1 MPSKQTDA
9 LPGIGRP
16 RLLTVITPAFNEAES
31 LQALHRRLDQVL
43 ASQEQDWEWIVVDDH
58 SADNTFDVVN
68 NLSQA
73 DSRVRVIRFA
83 RNYGSH
89 TAIACGLHHAL
100 GDCAVVMAADLQDP
114 PETLPQLLS
123 AWKAGAKVVWA
134 VRNKRKG
141 ESAGTLTFSRLYYF
155 LMRRVVGLKD
165 MPASGADFLLVDRLV
180 IDAFTKFNES
190 NVSIFALITW
200 MGFRQSFITYDKQAR
215 VKGKSGWSL
224 EKKLKLVVDSVTSFT
239 YLPIRFMSS
248 AGSIVAVLGVLY
260 GTFLAIS
267 ALRGS
272 APHGWSYLMAV
283 ALILGGV
290 QMMMM
295 GMLGEYVWRAFDES
309 RHRPRYLIE
318 AAAGHASSLPRQDA
332 DSQDID
338 SPRIASVRS
347 DR

>member
-1 MPSKQTDA
+1 MPSKRTDA
-9 LPGIGRP
+9 VQGMARP
-16 RLLTVITPAFNEAES
+16 QLLTVITPAYNEGEN
-31 LQALHRRLDQVL
+31 LLALHRRLEQVL
-43 ASQEQDWEWIVVDDH
+43 ASHEQDWEWIVVDDH
-58 SADNTFDVVN
+58 SADNTFDIVN

-123 AWKAGAKVVWA
+123 AWKLGAKVVWA

-141 ESAGTLTFSRLYYF
+141 ESTGTLTFSRLYYF

-165 MPASGADFLLVDRLV
+165 MPASGADFLLVDRQV
-180 IDAFTKFNES
+180 IDAFSKFNES

-215 VKGKSGWSL
+215 VRGKSKWSL
-224 EKKLKLVVDSVTSFT
+224 EKKLKLVADSVTSFT
-239 YLPIRFMSS
+239 YLPIRFMST
-248 AGSIVAVLGVLY
+248 AGSIVVVLGALY
-260 GTFLAIS
+260 ATFLGIS

-272 APHGWSYLMAV
+272 TPHGWSYLMVV
-283 ALILGGV
+283 ALILSGA

-295 GMLGEYVWRAFDES
+295 GVLGEYVWRAFDES

-318 AAAGHASSLPRQDA
+318 AAAGRTSTLPRQDA
-332 DSQDID
+332 ETQDIV
-338 SPRIASVRS
+338 SPGIASARS